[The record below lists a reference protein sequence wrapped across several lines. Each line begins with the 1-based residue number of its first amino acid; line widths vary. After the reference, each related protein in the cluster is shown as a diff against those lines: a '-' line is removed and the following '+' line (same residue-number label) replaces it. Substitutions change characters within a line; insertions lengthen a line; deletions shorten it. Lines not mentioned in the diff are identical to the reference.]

1 MFIFRFTDPGERRA
15 MKTTI
20 KTILF
25 AALTTVAALAGPA
38 SAFAHVSIHPNTVPA
53 GAFATLDVRVPGE
66 QQGAHV
72 TKVDI
77 LLPAGFTDVDYEAV
91 PGWSVKVIER
101 KLSAPVHDDGETID
115 AEVAQ
120 LVWTWTGPLGQVG
133 DGQFIQF
140 PLSVAI
146 PEDAS
151 GKALEFRTVQSYS
164 DGQTVH
170 WIDPSLDAEHPS
182 PRINVTAKGG
192 AVEDVAG
199 EEAGPVAGQTGPV
212 ASTDGSTG
220 TATPIASKGSDN
232 ASKGLAIVAL
242 VLGALGLLVASVAL
256 ASARRRAPRQGR

>member
-1 MFIFRFTDPGERRA
+1 
-15 MKTTI
+15 MKTI
-20 KTILF
+20 NKFILF
-25 AALTTVAALAGPA
+25 AAFTTIAALACA
-38 SAFAHVSIHPNTVPA
+38 TSALAHISIHPNTAPA

-72 TKVDI
+72 TKVDV
-77 LLPAGFTDVDYEAV
+77 LFPAGFTDVDYEAV

-101 KLSAPVHDDGETID
+101 KLATPVHSDGETI
-115 AEVAQ
+115 ETEIAQ
-120 LVWTWTGPLGQVG
+120 LVWTWTGPLGEVG

-151 GKALEFRTVQSYS
+151 GKTLEFRTVQRYS

-192 AVEDVAG
+192 AIEDVAG
-199 EEAGPVAGQTGPV
+199 EEAGPTAGQSGPSASASEAATN
-212 ASTDGSTG
+212 ASTSSG
-220 TATPIASKGSDN
+220 
-232 ASKGLAIVAL
+232 ASKGLALAALIV
-242 VLGALGLLVASVAL
+242 GALALLAAL
-256 ASARRRAPRQGR
+256 CTLVRTRHKREPQA